1 MAVLVLVAMFAFIVL
16 GTVGSQFG
24 GGGGDQRS
32 DEVIGT
38 WKHGKI
44 KESDL
49 AARMADRAVVNG
61 FLQGV
66 NNLVRENNVQP
77 RHFEPLFGNDERE
90 VAAALLFSKKA
101 EELGITYSDEAVN
114 DFIASIT
121 SDGKNVGL
129 SQSQIRNL
137 IGSFNYQGRRITEGR
152 LFNALRTELA
162 ARQVE
167 KMFGLDHAIDMAASP
182 AQRWEYFQRLNRRV
196 MAQVVPVKV
205 SDFLDQVPE
214 PTEQQ
219 LVAFYEANKERESS
233 PYLPEVGFKQP
244 QRVAFE
250 YLKFDRT
257 KFIEAAKEQV
267 TEEDIR
273 KRFESNK
280 EHYRGIADS
289 EMSTDVM
296 RLQDMLGPPPTIT
309 PGAREP
315 DAKESDSLP
324 QDPDIKPEPSPEEKK
339 SDDKKT
345 DDGAAAKKEAP
356 AEKKTE
362 KPPGDKPVDAPKEK
376 PTADKPAAENRGPG
390 GGADGPAADG
400 PNVDGADDPKKT
412 PELNP
417 ATDSPA
423 KPPESKPK
431 TQASA
436 DKKEPSADPA
446 ALKDAKPAATDSP
459 SAKEPPKEPPAEEP
473 VAKDK
478 EPEKPKPKPQP
489 PEPPI
494 SDAEVLAHPKVR
506 EDIID
511 RLAQD
516 KAENEIHT
524 RLRAIQPKL
533 EEFSETKFR
542 EWRHKNPSAPLSDAP
557 KFDLAALADEEK
569 GITYHS
575 TGLVSAHEAAHDLE
589 IFKTAVDRQYR
600 QTDGEWQPTPNT
612 GTTFYDA
619 AFGEKPAYAPHR
631 AEELGRINSNWYLY
645 WRTSQQA
652 AYVPALDG
660 TVRGVKGPDG
670 KARDVAVREM
680 VRQGWKAAN
689 TDGPTSARK
698 LAIARAETMAKD
710 INAENK
716 TLKEKYG
723 AAAAASDKPLEVL
736 DVGPFSFLERT
747 TLPGDGFALK
757 RRPEPPR
764 LEQIED
770 EGDEFFKSVFAL
782 PSGQAG
788 VAKNYP
794 ETIAYVVQVF
804 DEPRSKLDDLRDE
817 FTRTQY
823 VSFTYPHPE
832 FGQQG
837 DSAASTTDYVRLQ
850 RKWIEQL
857 EKEYDVV
864 WSRSLEQREGQPP
877 TG

>member
-1 MAVLVLVAMFAFIVL
+1 MAVLVLVAMFSFIVL

-24 GGGGDQRS
+24 GGTGDRNVNQ
-32 DEVIGT
+32 VVGT
-38 WKHGKI
+38 WKFGEI
-44 KESDL
+44 KDGDFEQRL
-49 AARMADRAVVNG
+49 TDRAIANG

-66 NNLVRENNVQP
+66 YNLVRENNVQP
-77 RHFEPLFGNDERE
+77 AHFEPQFGSNRPDDRERE
-90 VAAALLFSKKA
+90 IAAAILFSKKA
-101 EELGITYSDEAVN
+101 AELGITYSDEAIN
-114 DFIASIT
+114 DFIQSIT

-129 SQSQIRNL
+129 SQSQIRDL

-162 ARQVE
+162 GRQVE
-167 KMFGLDHAIDMAASP
+167 KLFGLDSAIDIAASP
-182 AQRWEYFQRLNRRV
+182 AQRWEYFRRLNRRV

-205 SDFLDQVPE
+205 ADYLDQVPE

-219 LVAFYEANKERESS
+219 LVAFYEANKDRESS

-244 QRVAFE
+244 QRVSFE
-250 YLKFDRT
+250 YLKLDRT
-257 KFIEAAKEQV
+257 KFIEAAKKQV
-267 TEEDIR
+267 SEEDIR

-280 EHYRGIADS
+280 EHYRDIADA
-289 EMSTDVM
+289 EMTTDVV
-296 RLQDMLGPPPTIT
+296 RLREMLGPPPAIT
-309 PGAREP
+309 P
-315 DAKESDSLP
+315 DAKEPDPQP
-324 QDPDIKPEPSPEEKK
+324 QDQPEPS
-339 SDDKKT
+339 
-345 DDGAAAKKEAP
+345 
-356 AEKKTE
+356 AENKD
-362 KPPGDKPVDAPKEK
+362 P
-376 PTADKPAAENRGPG
+376 ADKPSDKKDDSKADTIDDAKKKTPQDKTPQDKKPEKSPDAPNDKPSAAKRGPG
-390 GGADGPAADG
+390 GGADGPEESKKEPALNPASEA
-400 PNVDGADDPKKT
+400 PVKSSEKT
-412 PELNP
+412 PEN
-417 ATDSPA
+417 
-423 KPPESKPK
+423 KPK
-431 TQASA
+431 SDSSA
-436 DKKEPSADPA
+436 DTKQPPADPA
-446 ALKDAKPAATDSP
+446 TSKDPKPVSTESTP
-459 SAKEPPKEPPAEEP
+459 VKETAKEPPANEKEL
-473 VAKDK
+473 AKEK

-511 RLAQD
+511 RLARD

-524 RLRAIQPKL
+524 RLRELHAKM
-533 EEFSETKFR
+533 ETFSEDKWR
-542 EWRHKNPSAPLSDAP
+542 QWRHKNPSAPLSEAP

-619 AFGEKPAYAPHR
+619 AFGEKPAYSPHR

-645 WRTSQQA
+645 WRTNQQA
-652 AYVPALDG
+652 AYVPALDD

-670 KARDVAVREM
+670 KTRDIAVRDM
-680 VRQGWKAAN
+680 VRQGWKTAN
-689 TDGPTSARK
+689 SDGPTSARK
-698 LAIARAETMAKD
+698 LATARAESMAKD
-710 INAENK
+710 ANAENK

-723 AAAAASDKPLEVL
+723 ASAAATDKPLEVL
-736 DVGPFSFLERT
+736 DIGPFSFLERT
-747 TLPGDGFALK
+747 TLPVDGFALK

-782 PSGQAG
+782 PSGQVG

-794 ETIAYVVQVF
+794 QTVVYVVQVF
-804 DEPRSKLDDLRDE
+804 DEPRSKPEELREE

-823 VSFTYPHPE
+823 LSFNYPHPE

-850 RKWIEQL
+850 RSWMEQL
-857 EKEYDVV
+857 EKEYGVD
-864 WSRSLEQREGQPP
+864 WKRPLDRSEGEIPA
-877 TG
+877 G